1 MSAPFT
7 EEEIQAAVEQIV
19 RSAIRRPYGALGQRG
34 TDRTFADFQ
43 EQTIAVLTLT
53 PNAPFYVVRLGT
65 ERLVANILDM
75 SVTIEQ
81 LDEAVQGLGRP
92 STPVASITS
101 LANAKVAAD
110 ALAVAAGSRNRA
122 FSDMEQAP
130 AFQRLDR
137 NIEQFLTDYSAPN
150 IRRSGQIVVGAGQAR
165 AQIPGLVRQLI
176 EQRAT
181 LIGKVQHLADAIS
194 DYEALNLPGL
204 LSGGVVERA
213 AQVIADRTEQM
224 RGLTPETRLSLI
236 RSVTLDLLA
245 ARTIIRNFGSLR
257 TPTAF
262 VVLDGT
268 GQPMADTTHPAVS
281 ARLVADLP
289 GPYATRATA
298 LEIRNQLDFLVD
310 GTFRTVAATGN
321 SFVAELTGISVGPFE
336 ITATPPRND
345 QFELVVVNAGVTTTL
360 LVTLTTGTRTVAQVV
375 ADINAAVTVE
385 PIIAEAAIVPLKFQG
400 KVDIAGADPAAV
412 TFTSTNPFSSWVS
425 IGIREGDRLRVL
437 EGANL
442 GVIYQVNVGGITAL
456 TLTCTRLTGA
466 GTTAELNRT
475 IEVGGPNQ
483 VVRVRLTDAFAA
495 TALANRAT
503 LGVGNIGTDA
513 ASQDK
518 ARTAATLGFS
528 PGSKATSRSLP
539 AQNVADAV
547 NAATTTAVLDQP
559 RIEASVETRAL
570 TISNQPAGGFKART
584 EPSAPTRLICYRFRG
599 RGDCTVGGTTATF
612 VVPGLT
618 GQGVAVGD
626 FLMIRASS
634 VGADVGKAGIVLGST
649 GDSVVATFA
658 GPGVSVTTNVL
669 VEAMPQLTAL
679 PIGSVATIAD
689 GLNAGTYTVASLTFT
704 SVAFGPQAT
713 ELELDRP
720 LQSLVGFSGQPVLM
734 VAELGRQYLAF
745 ESTDETLVTAMQ
757 VDDGSPANPNSGASL
772 FFAVR
777 PTATKGT
784 TVWFRLPE
792 APRDAIEPGDVLEL
806 FRTQYNVP
814 TQQLEVVGF
823 DTDTLVLEVAAG
835 IPVDAG
841 NFGFTAGSPIP
852 NARIR
857 KTRHDTFDAF
867 ASDASAWL
875 ARPQFQ
881 PSWLT
886 ELDRLVTIC
895 LSEPTPPNTTALRL
909 FLVATYGLL
918 TVAGAEANQ
927 MDQTDTIEQIAETYT
942 APVVSEVDTLVESLH
957 GQGGDRAV
965 DVLLDAR
972 FSDYFGLGQEG
983 MSYAGQVLAATRDIA
998 RNDLPVRATR
1008 RNELTNRQVTL
1019 AEFEEPDFEFDQ
1031 SDIDNSLVPDSP
1043 LPNPAPGE
1051 GDSY

>member
-1 MSAPFT
+1 MAAPFT
-7 EEEIQAAVEQIV
+7 DQEIQAAVEQIV

-75 SVTIEQ
+75 SSTIEQ

-101 LANAKVAAD
+101 LSNAKVAAD
-110 ALAVAAGSRNRA
+110 ALAVAAGTRSRA
-122 FSDMEQAP
+122 FSDMETAP

-137 NIEQFLTDYSAPN
+137 NIEQFLADYSAPN
-150 IRRSGQIVVGAGQAR
+150 IRRSGQIVVGAGEAR

-176 EQRAT
+176 EQRAK
-181 LIGKVQHLADAIS
+181 LIGKVQHLAQAIS

-204 LSGGVVERA
+204 LSGGVVARA
-213 AQVIADRTEQM
+213 AEVIAQRTEQM
-224 RGLTPETRLSLI
+224 QGLTPETRLSLI

-257 TPTAF
+257 TPTTF
-262 VVLDGT
+262 VILEGT
-268 GQPMADTTHPAVS
+268 GQPMADATHPAVS
-281 ARLVADLP
+281 ARVVADLP
-289 GPYATRATA
+289 GPYAVRATA
-298 LEIRNQLDFLVD
+298 LELRNQLDFLID
-310 GTFRTVAATGN
+310 GTFRTAASTGN

-345 QFELVVVNAGVTTTL
+345 RFELIVQNLGAITSLVVELG
-360 LVTLTTGTRTVAQVV
+360 TGTRTVAQVV
-375 ADINAAVTVE
+375 ADINASVTTE

-400 KVDIAGADPAAV
+400 KTDIAGADPAAV
-412 TFTSTNPFSSWVS
+412 TFTHTNPFSSWLS
-425 IGIREGDRLRVL
+425 ITVREGDLIRVL
-437 EGANL
+437 EGANI
-442 GVIYQVNVGGITAL
+442 GVVYQVNVGGVTAL

-466 GTTAELNRT
+466 GTTPETNKT

-483 VVRVRLTDAFAA
+483 VIRVRLTDAFAA

-503 LGVGNIGTDA
+503 LQVGSGTAVDTD
-513 ASQDK
+513 DK
-518 ARTAATLGFS
+518 SRTAATLGFS
-528 PGSKATSRSLP
+528 PGSKATSRPLP
-539 AQNVADAV
+539 AQNVAQAI
-547 NAATTTAVLDQP
+547 NAATTTALQDRP
-559 RIEASVETRAL
+559 RLEATVQTTAL
-570 TISNQPAGGFKART
+570 AISNQPAGGFLART

-599 RGDCTVGGTTATF
+599 RGDCTVGGVTATF
-612 VVPGLT
+612 VVPGFA
-618 GQGVAVGD
+618 GNGVVVGD
-626 FLMIRASS
+626 FLMIRAST
-634 VGADVGKAGIVLGST
+634 VGADVGKAGTVLGSV
-649 GDSVVATFA
+649 GDSVVAAFA
-658 GPGVSVTTNVL
+658 VGVAVTANVL
-669 VEAMPQLTAL
+669 VEFMPALTFL

-689 GLNAGTYTVASLTFT
+689 GLNAGTYTVASLTLTPVF
-704 SVAFGPQAT
+704 AGPQAA
-713 ELELDRP
+713 EIELDRP
-720 LQSLVGFSGQPVLM
+720 LQSLVGFSGQPVFM
-734 VAELGRQYLAF
+734 TAELGRQYLAF

-757 VDDGSPANPNSGASL
+757 VDDGSPVNPNSGALL

-777 PTATKGT
+777 PTAAKGT

-806 FRTQYNVP
+806 FKTQYNVP
-814 TQQLEVVGF
+814 TQSLEVVGF
-823 DTDTLVLEVAAG
+823 DPTTLILEVATG

-857 KTRHDTFDAF
+857 RTRHDTFDTF
-867 ASDASAWL
+867 SFDAAAWL
-875 ARPQFQ
+875 MRPQFQ
-881 PSWLT
+881 PPWLT

-918 TVAGAEANQ
+918 TISGATANQ
-927 MDQTDTIEQIAETYT
+927 MDPANTIEQIAETYT
-942 APVVSEVDTLVESLH
+942 APVISEVDTLIESLH

-972 FSDYFGLGQEG
+972 FSEYFGLGQEG

-1031 SDIDNSLVPDSP
+1031 SDIDNTLVPDSP